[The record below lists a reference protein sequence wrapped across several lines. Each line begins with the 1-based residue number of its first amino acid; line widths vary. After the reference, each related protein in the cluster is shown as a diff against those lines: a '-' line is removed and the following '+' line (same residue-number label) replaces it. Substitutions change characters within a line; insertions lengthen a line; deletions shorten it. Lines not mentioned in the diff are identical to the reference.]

1 MKIGILGAGALGCA
15 IGAALSEGGAQVT
28 LLNRRPDHVDA
39 INTHGL
45 QVRDQNGERIVSIQ
59 AACTAEDVGPV
70 DLIIVLV
77 KSFHTEQAIA
87 QAGPMLA
94 PHTAVLSLQN
104 GLGNEE
110 LIAQAVGRDRV
121 LAGRTYVGGVMLG
134 PGRIISGI
142 EGKATVIGELD
153 GAMTERVE
161 RIAEVFRQAGM
172 IISVSDNILGTI
184 WDKLLI
190 NVATGALSAITRL
203 PYGPM
208 YERDDLQRVGV
219 SAVREAMDVAQA
231 SGIRLSIKEPI
242 EAWVT
247 ASKGLPYDFKASML
261 QSIEKGSV
269 TEVDFIHGSVVRQAE
284 KLGIPTPVNATLI
297 ACVKAI
303 ESTLKPVEK
312 ARLAHVDHVAVRVA
326 DIAWHMRFFQE
337 VFGMSIT
344 EVDGPTEAPRQVWF
358 DAGIQLIATQGHE
371 ARPSNDAGWLAH
383 IALQVADREA
393 VLEHAASWGIDVLPQ
408 AANWIQTPDGL
419 ALELFQNTSVLF
431 G

>member
-15 IGAALSEGGAQVT
+15 IGAALSEGGAQVI
-28 LLNRRPDHVDA
+28 LLNRRAEHVDA
-39 INTHGL
+39 INSHGL
-45 QVRDQNGERIVSIQ
+45 RVRDQNGERVVQIR
-59 AACTAEDVGPV
+59 AATTAEQVGPV

-77 KSFHTEQAIA
+77 KSFHTETAIA

-94 PHTAVLSLQN
+94 AHTAVLSLQN

-121 LAGRTYVGGVMLG
+121 LAGRSYVGGVLLG

-153 GAMTERVE
+153 GSITERVE

-208 YERDDLQRVGV
+208 YERDDLQAVGV
-219 SAVREAMDVAQA
+219 SAVREAMEVARA
-231 SGIRLSIKEPI
+231 SGVRLSITEPV

-269 TEVDFIHGSVVRQAE
+269 TEVDFIHGAVVMQAA
-284 KLGIPTPVNATLI
+284 KLQVPTPVNSTLI
-297 ACVKAI
+297 ACLKGI
-303 ESTLKPVEK
+303 ESTLTPV
-312 ARLAHVDHVAVRVA
+312 AQTRLAEVDHLAVRVA
-326 DIAWHMRFFQE
+326 DIDWHIRFFQE
-337 VFGMSIT
+337 VFGMVIT
-344 EVDGPTEAPRQVWF
+344 EIDGPADAPHQAWF
-358 DAGIQLIATQGHE
+358 DAGLQLISTIGHE
-371 ARPSNDAGWLAH
+371 APPSNEAGWLAH
-383 IALQVADREA
+383 VALKVGDREA
-393 VLEHAASWGIDVLPQ
+393 VLDHAAGWGVQVLPQ

-419 ALELFQNTSVLF
+419 ALELFQA
-431 G
+431 